1 MLGPGFKNAQNK
13 KWGNILN
20 TVTMKNIEFF
30 QIDQLHGKEELL
42 KAQDEDGNNNMV
54 ERVICAAQNA
64 TEDCLNPFTG
74 EPHPMSP
81 RSLNMTLA

>member
-30 QIDQLHGKEELL
+30 
-42 KAQDEDGNNNMV
+42 
-54 ERVICAAQNA
+54 
-64 TEDCLNPFTG
+64 
-74 EPHPMSP
+74 
-81 RSLNMTLA
+81 